1 MSATRRWFVRF
12 ARSWGRR
19 FPAQGRDRG
28 GATICLLAVGL
39 AFVLAGL
46 FGAGVG
52 AARVARQQARVAADF
67 GALAGAAR
75 ALQDE
80 PVACGRAAEVVAAN
94 GARLVR
100 CQLDGLDVFVTAQLT
115 VEPLPGLRRTVTATS
130 RAGPLRG

>member
-1 MSATRRWFVRF
+1 MRAD
-12 ARSWGRR
+12 
-19 FPAQGRDRG
+19 RDRG
-28 GATICLLAVGL
+28 GATICLLAAGL
-39 AFVLAGL
+39 VFVLAGL

-52 AARVARQQARVAADF
+52 AARMARQQARVAADF

-80 PVACGRAAEVVAAN
+80 STACARAAEIVAVN

-100 CQLDGLDVFVTAQLT
+100 CHLDGLDILVTAELT
-115 VEPLPGLRRTVTATS
+115 VEPLPGLRRVATVTS

>member
-1 MSATRRWFVRF
+1 MSAGRVGWWVQR
-12 ARSWGRR
+12 ARGDRAGDR
-19 FPAQGRDRG
+19 ERG

-39 AFVLAGL
+39 VFVLAGL

-52 AARVARQQARVAADF
+52 AARVARQQARVAADL

-75 ALQDE
+75 ALQDGAA
-80 PVACGRAAEVVAAN
+80 ACARADEIVAAN

-100 CQLDGLDVFVTAQLT
+100 CRLDGLDLLVTAELT
-115 VEPLPGLRRTVTATS
+115 VEPVPGLTRIATASS

>member
-1 MSATRRWFVRF
+1 M
-12 ARSWGRR
+12 
-19 FPAQGRDRG
+19 
-28 GATICLLAVGL
+28 
-39 AFVLAGL
+39 FVLSGL

-52 AARVARQQARVAADF
+52 AARVARQQARIAADF

-80 PVACGRAAEVVAAN
+80 AAACARTAEVVAAN

-100 CQLDGLDVFVTAQLT
+100 CRLDGLDVLVTAQLI
-115 VEPLPGLRRTVTATS
+115 VEPLPGLRRVATATS